1 MAWTTTILNSSDIS
15 FTKVAICFIRRST
28 EDSDPVFSNVVMAKV
43 AIDLEKNLIRIQL
56 EFDSKFDSN
65 FDYY

>member
-43 AIDLEKNLIRIQL
+43 AIDLKKKIRF
-56 EFDSKFDSN
+56 EFDSEFDLKFDLK
-65 FDYY
+65 FD